1 MDKQLNKYRGIKR
14 QLKVALKEILGMN
27 ENMDGYH
34 NLMQLHVVTG
44 KDLRSKMGVHRVMA
58 TSCTIGL
65 NWTKLPIESSINKGE
80 NIHPLFI
87 TSQVPDKL
95 LLSLKT
101 DSEHTAGALAFYTWL
116 MNDSPYAKAF
126 VVKNMQQVLEL
137 GHFVVTANIDHRIV
151 IEALMC
157 TRYCWEQWCANFCI
171 LFKKLTD
178 AGVTGNMAFQMTYH
192 LKTDDDGGVYS
203 YTSMS
208 GHCAPQSN
216 MKYSAA
222 LQQFVCVGKLLSQD
236 VENLVGVRG
245 RKLRWEDFKKDTLSN
260 RGYLDLPNKLTFK
273 NLGGFVSGTVSKGW
287 GEDEGWNVMSYVNNF
302 IEQLATVGVAK
313 GLFHKAYKKRF
324 GRNPTVEDTSEN
336 WAKMARFFNQM
347 EIYLKEGIDPT
358 VGLQEAQAA

>member
-1 MDKQLNKYRGIKR
+1 
-14 QLKVALKEILGMN
+14 MN
-27 ENMDGYH
+27 EPMDGYN

-44 KDLRSKMGVHRVMA
+44 KDLRSKMGVHRVLA

-65 NWTKLPIESSINKGE
+65 NWLKLPLESNINKGE

-101 DSEHTAGALAFYTWL
+101 ESEHTAGALAFYTWL
-116 MNDSPYAKAF
+116 MNESPYANAF

-137 GHFVVTANIDHRIV
+137 GHFVVTANLDHRIV

-178 AGVTGNMAFQMTYH
+178 AGVAGNMAFQMTYQ
-192 LKTDDDGGVYS
+192 LKTNDDGGVYS
-203 YTSMS
+203 YASVG

-216 MKYSAA
+216 MKYSEA
-222 LQQFVCVGKLLSQD
+222 LQQFVCIGELLSQD
-236 VENLVGVRG
+236 VEHLALV
-245 RKLRWEDFKKDTLSN
+245 RKNELKYDRYKKDTLSN
-260 RGYLDLPNKLTFK
+260 CNYLELPNKLTFK

-287 GEDEGWNVMSYVNNF
+287 GKDRGWNVVSYVNNF

-313 GLFHKAYKKRF
+313 GLFHEAYKNRF
-324 GRNPTVEDTSEN
+324 GRNPVVEDTPEN

-358 VGLQEAQAA
+358 VKIKEVA